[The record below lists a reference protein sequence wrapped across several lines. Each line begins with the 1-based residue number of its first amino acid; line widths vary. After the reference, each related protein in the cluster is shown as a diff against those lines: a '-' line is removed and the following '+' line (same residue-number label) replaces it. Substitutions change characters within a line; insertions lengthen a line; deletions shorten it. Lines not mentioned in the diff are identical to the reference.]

1 MAGGT
6 WDMDSLTSIR
16 GEARMYESIQ
26 KLGGGLN
33 FFYLTCAYSS
43 DGWFNHQL
51 ASCCTVKILEG
62 SLHF

>member
-26 KLGGGLN
+26 KLGGGLKD
-33 FFYLTCAYSS
+33 FFF
-43 DGWFNHQL
+43 DKH
-51 ASCCTVKILEG
+51 ILQMGG
-62 SLHF
+62 STTN